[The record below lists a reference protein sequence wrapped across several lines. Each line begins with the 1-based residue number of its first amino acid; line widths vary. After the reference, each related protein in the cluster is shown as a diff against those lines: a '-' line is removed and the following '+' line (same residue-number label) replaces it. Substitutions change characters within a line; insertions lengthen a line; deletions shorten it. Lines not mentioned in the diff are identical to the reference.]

1 MLAQVATEAGFS
13 CLEFL
18 RATFLL
24 GRADGIGP
32 GRYEDWPILF
42 RVPASR
48 FPCRGSRWCWPRQ
61 PRQVP
66 CAENLN
72 RDSRLLAR
80 EATETSLSCQG
91 PPTKRPTIWDNPLPL
106 SQARSPQ
113 NSHYPMS
120 GPVQPLKPTIP
131 FSFWQTIPPVS
142 FTHKK
147 HIIFILR
154 FRSKILSSY
163 YSHIAVLFCD
173 DCRKEAASEPDKMEG
188 LLMEILVR
196 RAKWVALRRGSQICC
211 HIESLL
217 TAY

>member
-120 GPVQPLKPTIP
+120 GPVQPLKPTSP
-131 FSFWQTIPPVS
+131 FFFWQTIPPP
-142 FTHKK
+142 FHL
-147 HIIFILR
+147 HIK
-154 FRSKILSSY
+154 SILSSY
-163 YSHIAVLFCD
+163 YVSIQRYYLHIIHILLSYFVMIVE
-173 DCRKEAASEPDKMEG
+173 RKPPP
-188 LLMEILVR
+188 
-196 RAKWVALRRGSQICC
+196 
-211 HIESLL
+211 SL
-217 TAY
+217 TRWRVC